1 LLPAAVQGEDAP
13 GEIIRA
19 IELANKHQQKLGIE
33 ALIVGRGG
41 GSLED
46 LQAFNEESVAR
57 AIFSSE
63 LPITSAVGHEIDFT
77 IADFVA
83 DLRAPTPSAA
93 AEQMSPNQAEYFD
106 TFASYRAELA
116 TRLRTILRQAKQNL
130 HWLAKQLKRPD
141 RQLQE
146 HAQNLDRLENQ
157 MQLAIRNQIALQNG
171 ELKHLH
177 QGILSNTP
185 INRIKILSVQL
196 QKNAENFKQSVTK
209 AVNQSQSQLAE
220 LSRSLSA
227 VSPLNTLARGYSIT
241 YDDNGQVIR
250 SAENVKAGSTIVS
263 RLEKGSIESTVK
275 PINIDDSE

>member
-1 LLPAAVQGEDAP
+1 MQGGDAP
-13 GEIIRA
+13 GGIIRA
-19 IELANKHQQKLGIE
+19 IELANQHQQKLGIE

-57 AIFSSE
+57 AIFYSE
-63 LPITSAVGHEIDFT
+63 LPITSAVGHEVDFT

-93 AEQMSPNQAEYFD
+93 AEQMSPHQAENFD
-106 TFASYRAELA
+106 TFVAYRENLASKLRAILSQA
-116 TRLRTILRQAKQNL
+116 TQNL

-141 RQLQE
+141 RRLQE

-157 MQLAIRNQIALQNG
+157 LQLAILNQIALQNL
-171 ELKHLH
+171 ELKHLR
-177 QGILSNTP
+177 QGMLSNSP
-185 INRIKILSVQL
+185 INRINVLSVHL
-196 QKNAENFKQSVTK
+196 QKTAENINQSITK
-209 AVNQSQSQLAE
+209 AINRTQSQLAE
-220 LSRSLSA
+220 LSRSLST

-250 SAENVKAGSTIVS
+250 SAGTVKTGSTIVS
-263 RLEKGSIESTVK
+263 RLEKGNIESTVK
-275 PINIDDSE
+275 SINTDDSG